1 MVDADAG
8 VWEDDCFPLT
18 EETAGVVGNKL
29 NGDAGWPARVAELP
43 LNEDADVP
51 PVGPKN
57 DGCLSGPSFEVVES
71 KPNKFRLTH
80 GVVGWLAGRTLY
92 DHRG

>member
-1 MVDADAG
+1 MEGAEALCEILHADDDHRVD
-8 VWEDDCFPLT
+8 
-18 EETAGVVGNKL
+18 
-29 NGDAGWPARVAELP
+29 
-43 LNEDADVP
+43 EDADVP